1 MSNRPNRSTSAVERA
16 LLVQVVHG
24 RWSKEEA
31 AESLLEL
38 ERLADTAGAFV
49 VGSITQRR
57 ERPTAGFFVGEG
69 KLTDIQLACRQFK
82 ANLIIFDNELS
93 SVQVNNLDLAL
104 GIKVIDRTELILQIF
119 ARRARSA
126 EAQTQVALAQ
136 LQYLIS
142 RIPVSEKQH
151 RFTGGIGMKGPG
163 ESPLQL
169 RNLPM
174 RKRIKELR
182 KKLDLI
188 QERRSRATA
197 KREWPLVCLV
207 GYTNAGK
214 STLLNAFSDAGAY
227 VDDRLFATL
236 DTKTKLVYVNPDLK
250 VLMTDTVGFI
260 RHLPHGLVA
269 SFRSTLQVAA
279 EADLLLIVADAGH
292 PRLQDHLEVVRTTLK
307 EIGADAVPSLLV
319 LNKCDAPGAEL
330 QLPALLREHP
340 DALTV
345 SALRKDGLDRVRE
358 VLWERLQHALHH
370 RDANREPG

>member
-1 MSNRPNRSTSAVERA
+1 
-16 LLVQVVHG
+16 
-24 RWSKEEA
+24 
-31 AESLLEL
+31 
-38 ERLADTAGAFV
+38 
-49 VGSITQRR
+49 
-57 ERPTAGFFVGEG
+57 
-69 KLTDIQLACRQFK
+69 
-82 ANLIIFDNELS
+82 
-93 SVQVNNLDLAL
+93 
-104 GIKVIDRTELILQIF
+104 
-119 ARRARSA
+119 
-126 EAQTQVALAQ
+126 
-136 LQYLIS
+136 
-142 RIPVSEKQH
+142 
-151 RFTGGIGMKGPG
+151 
-163 ESPLQL
+163 
-169 RNLPM
+169 M

-236 DTKTKLVYVNPDLK
+236 DTKTKLVYVNPGLK

-292 PRLQDHLEVVRTTLK
+292 PRLQDHMDVVRATLK

-319 LNKCDAPGAEL
+319 LNKCDSPGAEL

-358 VLWERLQHALHH
+358 VLWERLQNALHH
-370 RDANREPG
+370 RDADREPG